1 MAIYV
6 INPNAS
12 EAMTHQLEQENG
24 ALTVSSELIF
34 LNCAQSPKS
43 IEGYSD
49 GAKAA
54 FYVVQLIED
63 LEARKDTS
71 NPEAYIIACFDDTGL
86 DAAREITDRPVLG
99 IGQAA
104 MQGATLLCYQF
115 CIITAMDRS
124 VPILQGNVNSYG
136 YTQQCAG
143 VFAANMPVLALKEDP
158 EGYDKVLK
166 VARESLTKSQGEAL
180 VLGCAGLS
188 HWTERLS
195 KDLAMPVL
203 DGVKLAIKFAQVLVD
218 LKLTT
223 SKVNSYRF
231 PEKKSS

>member
-12 EAMTHQLEQENG
+12 VTMTQRIETENSG
-24 ALTVSSELIF
+24 LTINSELIF
-34 LNCAQSPKS
+34 LSCARSPKS

-49 GAKAA
+49 GAHAA
-54 FYVVQLIED
+54 FHLLQLIRT
-63 LEARKDTS
+63 LEAREDT

-86 DAAREITDRPVLG
+86 DAAREITARPVLG
-99 IGQAA
+99 IGQVS
-104 MQGATLLCYQF
+104 MQAATLLCYQF
-115 CIITAMDRS
+115 SIITAMKRS
-124 VPILQGNVNSYG
+124 VPILERNVAAYG
-136 YTQQCAG
+136 YSRQCAG
-143 VFAANMPVLALKEDP
+143 VFAANMPVLALEDDP
-158 EGYDKVLK
+158 DGYQKVLL
-166 VARESLTKSQGEAL
+166 VARESLVDSKGEAL

-195 KDLAMPVL
+195 QDLAMPVL
-203 DGVKLAIKFAQVLVD
+203 DGVKLAIKFAQALID
-218 LKLTT
+218 LKLST